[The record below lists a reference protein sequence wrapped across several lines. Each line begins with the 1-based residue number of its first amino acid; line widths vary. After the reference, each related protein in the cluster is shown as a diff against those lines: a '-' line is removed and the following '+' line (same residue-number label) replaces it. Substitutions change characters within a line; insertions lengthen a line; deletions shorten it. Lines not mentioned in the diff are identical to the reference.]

1 MKLAP
6 CLAALAATTTLSL
19 SATAVAA
26 SPGLRIPDYPHLR
39 AKATETVD
47 VSVGGFLLGLARML
61 TRDEAETDPALRVLQ
76 DIESVKVRSYTFDS
90 DTAYSKADLD
100 SVRDQL
106 RGPRW
111 NAIAQVHKREPQE
124 DVDVYVCVE
133 ENGKTC
139 GLAVI
144 ATEPREFTIV
154 SIVGSIDVDKL
165 AQLEGEFGI
174 PDISEKQ

>member
-1 MKLAP
+1 MKLAIS
-6 CLAALAATTTLSL
+6 LAALAAT
-19 SATAVAA
+19 AA
-26 SPGLRIPDYPHLR
+26 LALPAPGLAATPKLNIPDYPHLR

-61 TRDEAETDPALRVLQ
+61 TREESRQDPALKLLQ
-76 DIESVKVRSYTFDS
+76 DIDSVKVRSYKFDT

-106 RGPRW
+106 KGPQW

-124 DVDVYVCVE
+124 DVDVYMCVE
-133 ENGKTC
+133 ESGKSC

-144 ATEPREFTIV
+144 AVEPREFTIV
-154 SIVGSIDVDKL
+154 SIVGNIDVDRL
-165 AQLEGEFGI
+165 AELEGEFGI
-174 PDISEKQ
+174 PETSQKQ